1 MNAGAILYA
10 RLAAAAAVT
19 AIVGTRIL
27 PLEVTQE
34 IDLPALAYSVQLAD
48 AGEGTAP
55 IQRATATLYCMAHTE
70 AGAHDL
76 AVAVNGVL
84 DGYAAVNGGTRLAPL
99 QRAGWDYLRSHEL
112 NLWQVTVTY
121 QTWVVY

>member
-1 MNAGAILYA
+1 MNAGAIIYG
-10 RLAAAAAVT
+10 RLAAAAGVT

-34 IDLPALAYSVQLAD
+34 IDLPALAYSVQLAN

-55 IQRATATLYCMAHTE
+55 IQRATVTVYCMAHTE

-76 AVAVNGVL
+76 AVAVNAAL
-84 DGYAAVNGGTRLAPL
+84 DGYAAVNGNTRLAPL

-112 NLWQVTVTY
+112 NLWQVTVSY

>member
-1 MNAGAILYA
+1 MNAGAIIYA
-10 RLAAAAAVT
+10 RLAASSGVT

-27 PLEVTQE
+27 PMEVTQE

-55 IQRATATLYCMAHTE
+55 IQRATVTLYCMAHTE

-76 AVAVNGVL
+76 AVAVNGAL
-84 DGYAAVNGGTRLAPL
+84 DEYAAVNGATWLAPL